1 MRHPLEGHEEDY
13 DVAAVGNSNTN
24 ASVKVIEVVT
34 TAEATVDAF
43 YNEWRGTDGEL
54 RPHYEGLTR
63 TIESAGF
70 EDLSHR
76 LVDARRQVDLDS
88 VTFYLDPGS
97 YRNMPTDFLPRVIP
111 LAHWET
117 IAAGVEQRLRCINL
131 FLGELYSG
139 QQDVV
144 PDDVIY
150 SSQHF
155 YPEAQGFR
163 PPKDVFVHI
172 YGIDLVHLGDGRY
185 VVLEDNL
192 RIPSGISYQ
201 LKSVQLS
208 SELFPEFARDYDI
221 IPFDIRDAYL
231 GMLRSLSDNPDPV
244 CVLLTDGKYGSAFFE
259 HRYLSE
265 LLDIPLVEGPDLYV
279 GPDGYV
285 YARTLD
291 ADVRVDVIYRRVEDL
306 DLFVPGLG
314 EAYLDGKVVLV
325 NGIGTGAADDKLVF
339 LWVPEMIERYLG
351 QTAILEQA
359 KSYNPADVDGRK
371 FVLEN
376 LDSLVIKTRQGYGGL
391 GVFVMPDLGEGYKAR
406 VANNILQNPMAFI
419 AQETLDFSQHM
430 VFNEQTRSLEPHH
443 VDLRVFA
450 VQSGDGTVSVFPGGL
465 TRVAQAGSRITN
477 NSSGGLCKPT
487 WVVR

>member
-1 MRHPLEGHEEDY
+1 M
-13 DVAAVGNSNTN
+13 VAATESR
-24 ASVKVIEVVT
+24 
-34 TAEATVDAF
+34 TVQF
-43 YNEWRGTDGEL
+43 YNEWHDSQGRL
-54 RPHYEGLTR
+54 RPHYTR
-63 TIESAGF
+63 LSEAVESLGF
-70 EDLSHR
+70 ENLASR
-76 LVDARRQVDLDS
+76 WNSAQRQVNLDG
-88 VTFYLDPGS
+88 VTFYLDPGN

-111 LAHWET
+111 LDHWET
-117 IAAGVEQRLRCINL
+117 IAAGVEQRIRAINH
-131 FLGELYSG
+131 FLVGLYNDG
-139 QQDVV
+139 QDVV

-150 SSQHF
+150 TSQHF
-155 YPEAQGFR
+155 YPEVQGFR

-172 YGIDLVHLGDGRY
+172 YGADLVHMGEGRY

-201 LKSVQLS
+201 LKSLRMAA
-208 SELFPEFARDYDI
+208 ELFPEFANGYEVL
-221 IPFDIRDAYL
+221 PFDIRDAYL
-231 GMLRSLSDNPDPV
+231 GMLRSLTENPDPV
-244 CVLLTDGKYGSAFFE
+244 CVVLSDGKYGSAFFE

-279 GPDGYV
+279 GPDGFV

-291 ADVRVDVIYRRVEDL
+291 QDVKVDVIYRRVEDL

-314 EAYLDGKVVLV
+314 EAYLNGKVVLV

-339 LWVPEMIERYLG
+339 IWVPQMIERYLG
-351 QTAILEQA
+351 QAPVLEQA
-359 KSYNPADVDGRK
+359 RSYNPGDVESRRY
-371 FVLEN
+371 VLEN
-376 LDSLVIKTRQGYGGL
+376 LENLVVKTRQGYGGL
-391 GVFVMPDLGEGYKAR
+391 GVYVMPDLGEGYKAR
-406 VANNILQNPMAFI
+406 VANSILQNPLMFI

-430 VFNEQTRSLEPHH
+430 VFNELVPGLEPHH

-465 TRVAQAGSRITN
+465 TRVAQQGSRITN

>member
-1 MRHPLEGHEEDY
+1 
-13 DVAAVGNSNTN
+13 
-24 ASVKVIEVVT
+24 VVT
-34 TAEATVDAF
+34 VSDVRSLGF
-43 YNEWRGTDGEL
+43 YNEWQDANGGL
-54 RPHYEGLTR
+54 RPHYLGLSGA
-63 TIESAGF
+63 IESTGF
-70 EDLSHR
+70 ENLASR
-76 LVDARRQVDLDS
+76 FADAGRRVDLDS

-97 YRNMPTDFLPRVIP
+97 YRNMPTDFVPRVIP
-111 LAHWET
+111 LEHWET
-117 IAAGVEQRLRCINL
+117 IAAGVEQRLRSINR
-131 FLGELYSG
+131 FLADLYAG
-139 QQDVV
+139 QQDIV

-155 YPEAQGFR
+155 YPEVQGFR
-163 PPKDVFVHI
+163 PPKDIFVHI
-172 YGIDLVHLGDGRY
+172 YGIDLVHLGNGHY

-201 LKSVQLS
+201 LKAREMAE
-208 SELFPEFARDYDI
+208 ELFPEFASEYEI
-221 IPFDIRDAYL
+221 LPYDIRDAYL
-231 GMLRSLSDNPDPV
+231 GMFRSLTDVPDPV
-244 CVLLTDGKYGSAFFE
+244 IALLTDGKYGSAFFE

-279 GPDGYV
+279 APDGYV

-291 ADVRVDVIYRRVEDL
+291 ADVKVDIIYRRVEDL

-314 EAYLDGKVVLV
+314 DAYLNGKVVLV

-339 LWVPEMIERYLG
+339 LWVPDMIKRYLG
-351 QTAILEQA
+351 QEAILTQA
-359 KSYNPADVDGRK
+359 TSYNPADADSRR
-371 FVLEN
+371 FMLEN
-376 LDSLVIKTRQGYGGL
+376 LESLVIKTRQGYGGL

-406 VANNILQNPMAFI
+406 VANNILQNPLSFI

-430 VFNEQTRSLEPHH
+430 VFNEETRTLEPHH

>member
-1 MRHPLEGHEEDY
+1 MVTVSDARSLE
-13 DVAAVGNSNTN
+13 
-24 ASVKVIEVVT
+24 
-34 TAEATVDAF
+34 F
-43 YNEWRGTDGEL
+43 YNEWQDANGGL
-54 RPHYEGLTR
+54 RPHYQGLSGA
-63 TIESAGF
+63 IESAGF
-70 EDLSHR
+70 ENLASR
-76 LVDARRQVDLDS
+76 FADAGRRVGLDS

-97 YRNMPTDFLPRVIP
+97 FRNMPTDFVPRVIP
-111 LAHWET
+111 LEHWET
-117 IAAGVEQRLRCINL
+117 IAAGVEQRLRSINR
-131 FLGELYSG
+131 FLADLYTG
-139 QQDVV
+139 QQDIV

-155 YPEAQGFR
+155 YPEVQGFR
-163 PPKDVFVHI
+163 PPKEIFVHI
-172 YGIDLVHLGDGRY
+172 YGIDLVHLGDGHY

-201 LKSVQLS
+201 LKAREMAE
-208 SELFPEFARDYDI
+208 ELFPEFASAYDI
-221 IPFDIRDAYL
+221 VPYDVRDAYL
-231 GMLRSLSDNPDPV
+231 GMFQSLTDNPDPV
-244 CVLLTDGKYGSAFFE
+244 VVLLTDGKYGSAFFE

-279 GPDGYV
+279 APDGYV

-291 ADVRVDVIYRRVEDL
+291 ADVKVDIIYRRVEDL

-314 EAYLDGKVVLV
+314 DAYLDGKVVLV

-339 LWVPEMIERYLG
+339 LWVPDMIRRYLG
-351 QTAILEQA
+351 QEAILTQA
-359 KSYNPADVDGRK
+359 TSYNPADAESRR
-371 FVLEN
+371 FMLEN
-376 LDSLVIKTRQGYGGL
+376 LESLVIKTRQGYGGL

-406 VANNILQNPMAFI
+406 VANNILQNPLSFI

-430 VFNEQTRSLEPHH
+430 VFNEETRSLEPHH

>member
-1 MRHPLEGHEEDY
+1 M
-13 DVAAVGNSNTN
+13 VAATGIS
-24 ASVKVIEVVT
+24 ALE
-34 TAEATVDAF
+34 F
-43 YNEWRGTDGEL
+43 YNEWHDSQGRV
-54 RPHYEGLTR
+54 RPAYEGLYE
-63 TIESAGF
+63 TIMNLGF
-70 EDLSHR
+70 EDLAERWSNGQ
-76 LVDARRQVDLDS
+76 RQVELDG
-88 VTFYLDPGS
+88 VTFYLDPGN

-111 LAHWET
+111 LDHWQT
-117 IAAGVEQRLRCINL
+117 IAKGVEQRIRAINH
-131 FLGELYSG
+131 FLVDLYNDG
-139 QQDVV
+139 QDVV
-144 PDDVIY
+144 PDEVIY
-150 SSQHF
+150 TSQHF
-155 YPEAQGFR
+155 YPEVQGFR

-172 YGIDLVHLGDGRY
+172 YGVDLVHMGDGQY
-185 VVLEDNL
+185 MVLEDNL

-201 LKSVQLS
+201 LKSL
-208 SELFPEFARDYDI
+208 ELTTRLFPEFSNGYDI
-221 IPFDIRDAYL
+221 VPFEIRDAYL
-231 GMLRSLSDNPDPV
+231 GMFRSLSESTDPV

-279 GPDGYV
+279 GHDGHV

-291 ADVRVDVIYRRVEDL
+291 TDVKVDVIYRRVEDL

-314 EAYLDGKVVLV
+314 EAYLNGKVVLV

-339 LWVPEMIERYLG
+339 LWVPEMVERYLG
-351 QTAILEQA
+351 ETAVLEQA
-359 KSYNPADVDGRK
+359 RSYNPAEAESRRY
-371 FVLEN
+371 VLEN
-376 LDSLVIKTRQGYGGL
+376 LESLVIKTRQGYGGL

-406 VANNILQNPMAFI
+406 VANDILQNPLMFI

-430 VFNEQTRSLEPHH
+430 VFNGDIPSLEPHH

-465 TRVAQAGSRITN
+465 TRVAQQGSRITN